1 MEDDKPPP
9 FELPT
14 AAHKQHSVG
23 CRGFRQRM
31 TALKIWASSAQQT
44 EAKPPLSVVSEDAP
58 LLRMNARFRVVAASP
73 GTSEMGVFLSVR

>member
-1 MEDDKPPP
+1 MEDDEPPP

-31 TALKIWASSAQQT
+31 TAFKIWASSAQQT

-58 LLRMNARFRVVAASP
+58 LLRMNAVSVVAASP
-73 GTSEMGVFLSVR
+73 GTSEVGALLSVR